1 MHPLASNWCD
11 LDLYN
16 QYCILNLGSYRRCHS
31 TYRHL
36 HLVLNFH
43 QILSW
48 CIWHKSIH
56 DHSYWH
62 LIAKFHPVDDSIF
75 SWSNWGN
82 RLHIIAICGSVSRI
96 NCHCYLYFF
105 TRDEALLIHIFFD
118 HIWICNMYQSGLSLS
133 FPFGNFR
140 ENVGAFLATYIY
152 GPKGYLHPRRGAQC
166 VNFKGNSAAPM

>member
-16 QYCILNLGSYRRCHS
+16 QYCILSLGSYRRFHS

-48 CIWHKSIH
+48 CIWHKSSH
-56 DHSYWH
+56 DHTYWH

-75 SWSNWGN
+75 SWLNWGN
-82 RLHIIAICGSVSRI
+82 RLHIIVICGSVSRI
-96 NCHCYLYFF
+96 NCHCYISINRIVCKTFF
-105 TRDEALLIHIFFD
+105 SREMRHYLSTFF
-118 HIWICNMYQSGLSLS
+118 WIT
-133 FPFGNFR
+133 F
-140 ENVGAFLATYIY
+140 E
-152 GPKGYLHPRRGAQC
+152 
-166 VNFKGNSAAPM
+166 SAICIKVVCFWVFHSEILGQM